1 MLKEL
6 YTAALGM
13 LPQQTRL
20 EVIANNMA
28 NANTVGFKRQS
39 VFERNMIDARANFY
53 NVQGQAEQDDP
64 PVGSYIDFESGSF
77 QKTDNPLD
85 VSIENQK
92 GFFLVQD
99 EDGNQFLTKAGHFT
113 LSTDGTIITTDGKKL
128 MGSSGEINVNP
139 KLLDSSQSL
148 EDTASKVKITEEG
161 EVFVNDAPVGTI
173 TVLQVDD
180 TSSIEQISNAT
191 FIARQD
197 TNATVMDPSEVNI
210 KQGWVENSN
219 VDIIREMVSMIE
231 LQRAYEA
238 GSKVIHTNDATL
250 DNTMRLGRYY

>member
-1 MLKEL
+1 
-6 YTAALGM
+6 M

-64 PVGSYIDFESGSF
+64 PVGSYIDFASGSF

-148 EDTASKVKITEEG
+148 EDTASKVRITDEG
-161 EVFVNDAPVGTI
+161 EVFVNDTPVGTI

-197 TNATVMDPSEVNI
+197 TNATVMDPSEVSI

-250 DNTMRLGRYY
+250 DNSMRLGRYY

>member
-1 MLKEL
+1 
-6 YTAALGM
+6 M

-139 KLLDSSQSL
+139 KLLDSAQSL
-148 EDTASKVKITEEG
+148 DDTASKVRITDEG
-161 EVFVNDAPVGTI
+161 EVFLNDTPVGTI
-173 TVLQVDD
+173 TVLSVDD
-180 TSSIEQISNAT
+180 LSSIEQISNAT

-197 TNATVMDPSEVNI
+197 TDATVMDPSEVKI

-250 DNTMRLGRYY
+250 DNSMRLGRYY

>member
-1 MLKEL
+1 
-6 YTAALGM
+6 M

-128 MGSSGEINVNP
+128 MGSSGEINVSS

-148 EDTASKVKITEEG
+148 DETASKVRITGEG
-161 EVFVNDAPVGTI
+161 EVFLNETPVGTI
-173 TVLQVDD
+173 SVLQVDD
-180 TSSIEQISNAT
+180 LFTIEQISNAT

-210 KQGWVENSN
+210 KQGWLENSN

-250 DNTMRLGRYY
+250 DNSMRLGRYY

>member
-128 MGSSGEINVNP
+128 MGSSGEINVSS

-148 EDTASKVKITEEG
+148 DETASKVRITGEG
-161 EVFVNDAPVGTI
+161 EVFLNETPVGTI
-173 TVLQVDD
+173 SVLQVDD
-180 TSSIEQISNAT
+180 LFTIEQISNAT

-210 KQGWVENSN
+210 KQGWLENSN

-250 DNTMRLGRYY
+250 DNSMRLGRYY

>member
-39 VFERNMIDARANFY
+39 VFERNMIDARANFN
-53 NVQGQAEQDDP
+53 NVQGQVEQDDP
-64 PVGSYIDFESGSF
+64 PVGSYIDYSSGAM
-77 QKTDNPLD
+77 QQTDNPLD
-85 VSIENQK
+85 IAIENQK

-128 MGSSGEINVNP
+128 MGTSGELNVNS
-139 KLLDSSQSL
+139 KLIDSSQSL
-148 EDTASKVKITEEG
+148 SDTASKVKITENG
-161 EVFVNDAPVGTI
+161 EVFVNETPVGTL
-173 TVLQVDD
+173 TVLEVDD
-180 TSSIEQISNAT
+180 LSTIEQISNAT
-191 FIARQD
+191 FIARTD
-197 TNATVMDPSEVNI
+197 TNASVMDPAEAGVR
-210 KQGWVENSN
+210 QGWLENSN

-250 DNTMRLGRYY
+250 DNSMRLGRYY